1 MQRYFIEMAY
11 KGTNYH
17 GWQIQPNGETIQ
29 SSLEKAFSTICREK
43 IAVTGAGRTDSGVHA
58 SYFVAHFDSVST
70 TLDDSSFLQH
80 LNGFLDKDIVIYS
93 INKVKENAHARF
105 DAFSRTYRYYIHQNK
120 NPFKQETSW
129 LLRSYL
135 DIDKMNEVSRLLIGT
150 HDFTSFS
157 KLHTDVKTND
167 CTVNIAKWE
176 RKEDSIIFTVK
187 ANRFLRNMVR
197 AIVGTIILAGQRK
210 IDKED
215 LINILRL
222 KDRSSAGMSVPAQGL
237 FLADIRYPDDVF
249 KKSVSLRKGKRI

>member
-17 GWQIQPNGETIQ
+17 GWQIQPNGVTVQ
-29 SSLEKAFSTICREK
+29 ASLEKALSTICREK

-70 TLDDSSFLQH
+70 TLDSPVFLQH
-80 LNGFLDKDIVIYS
+80 LNGFLNKDIVVYS
-93 INKVKENAHARF
+93 INKVKQDAHARF

-129 LLRSYL
+129 LLRGDL
-135 DIDKMNEVSRLLIGT
+135 DVDKMNELSHLLIGT

-157 KLHTDVKTND
+157 KLHTDVKTNN
-167 CTVNIAKWE
+167 CTVSLAQWE
-176 RKEDSIIFTVK
+176 RKENSIIFTVK

-197 AIVGTIILAGQRK
+197 AIVGTLILAGQNK
-210 IDKED
+210 IGKED
-215 LINILRL
+215 LSDILKL
-222 KDRSSAGMSVPAQGL
+222 KDRSLAGMSVPAHGL
-237 FLADIRYPDDVF
+237 FLADIRYPDNVF
-249 KKSVSLRKGKRI
+249 IKSIR